1 MSAHEPLEIIGL
13 KFSSFSCVHV
23 ISLYK
28 APPLTPHH
36 SISWHLQEINPHQDI
51 YQTCFTTVKSLSIV
65 QMLGNCKEYYS
76 LRNPVSQQI
85 TNRLLTAYHLE
96 ILSRINVKNKTA
108 DMLRLLLNVKFPWY
122 NYVESSYYNNLTKTF
137 LQRSLKQQSV
147 FKWL

>member
-1 MSAHEPLEIIGL
+1 
-13 KFSSFSCVHV
+13 
-23 ISLYK
+23 
-28 APPLTPHH
+28 
-36 SISWHLQEINPHQDI
+36 
-51 YQTCFTTVKSLSIV
+51 
-65 QMLGNCKEYYS
+65 MLGNCKEYCS

-122 NYVESSYYNNLTKTF
+122 NYVESSYYDNLTKTF